1 MTVKLAAL
9 GMVLA
14 CGLGCAAVEPAQAQQ
29 GAWCGYEGGRNAYE
43 NCSYPSLRSCV
54 ESMRGLG
61 GACRPNPREG
71 YRDRNWDDEPPPP
84 RRRRYR
90 D

>member
-1 MTVKLAAL
+1 MKCKTAAL
-9 GMVLA
+9 GLVA
-14 CGLGCAAVEPAQAQQ
+14 CGLLFLPAPAAQAQE
-29 GAWCGYEGGRNAYE
+29 GAWCGYEGGRNSYE

-61 GACRPNPREG
+61 GACRPNPRG
-71 YRDRNWDDEPPPP
+71 SYRRPYDDEPPPP

-90 D
+90 RD